1 MNAREE
7 WGLIAIHLVSF
18 LSAASATVS
27 APNPTSTIML
37 GKATLEGWHYLNSLR
52 KNQIAIDSLG
62 TEIAGHIAD
71 KLTAV
76 KRRYTDQDIDSEALA
91 GARTEV
97 EILLGEL
104 IRDNELVLAAVQS
117 PDKFENLLSQRA
129 RGFRNK
135 VEEQAEPFFDEILR
149 AIAQEFISRA
159 PGSTSFR
166 IEAIKRLLVSVEN
179 SQTTLQN
186 ISEDQ
191 NAIRDTLCEIQDS
204 ISQRPVQPTAKPI
217 RFGSRPMQT
226 HNFLHRQEEETLS
239 EAIFQFSEP
248 RTVLVGM
255 HGCGKSQLA
264 TEVTNQ
270 AVKNAWPLVAWINAR
285 SRENI
290 REDILELGQLLG
302 VDTDQQTDNSEIVLK
317 RCLNAL
323 QSQEFT
329 DCLLV
334 YDNVQQ
340 SDDLLNLVP
349 QGPGLHILA
358 TTTNRTDWEHSG
370 WNPIQISSF
379 KRRESI
385 EILTTVTGDPDSDTA
400 DEIASLLGD
409 LPLAISQAAGT
420 IKRGKYSLDTYLQ
433 ILQKRTLADS
443 IHRQKGTD
451 YADSVST
458 ALWFA
463 FEEALEQIGNK
474 SPQLQTIARKQLNI
488 IALLAES
495 GVPREWLIED
505 QSTLEFSEEA
515 NEALTLLLEF
525 SICQLTE
532 DQRKIVLHRL
542 QARVIRENWTKDSRF
557 AQKIQEETVNLLIS
571 CSNKFFQRN
580 LDRIE
585 RCRQSLA
592 IADQLQAMSTQE
604 VSHAV
609 FEYET
614 VGIIIFNTISTLLDL
629 DLPRPALDLL
639 PAACLFENKCKKNG
653 RLLNAIRLEI
663 ASAFREAGH
672 YPTAI
677 TLLKNMIGVL
687 QVNQSEDP
695 LALLSVRQQLATTY
709 RYAKQ
714 FDKAIPEHE
723 SIVNDTQNLLG
734 QQSIGALIAHREL
747 ALTYLEAG
755 HHRIAIEI
763 LEELIQDSQ
772 NFCGKNHEIT
782 LEVHKQLA
790 DAYLKIDRYDDATQ
804 QLETAIEIS
813 TNLDGIDCKITTL
826 EAQTHLAYICIH
838 GQKNFKKAIEI
849 LKKTTVQ
856 LEQILGSTANS
867 TLFAYELLGEA
878 YIKIGAPER
887 AEALSKDIVHRT
899 NNTVGLNHVKTL
911 RAIALFSLSK
921 WALGEQ
927 EIAQRIITW
936 VIKKTSDIYGATNS
950 ATLDMIK
957 MRELMLN
964 DA

>member
-1 MNAREE
+1 MNARED
-7 WGLIAIHLVSF
+7 WKLLATRLVIF
-18 LSAASATVS
+18 LSAASTFVS
-27 APNPTSTIML
+27 APNPTSTISL
-37 GKATLEGWHYLNSLR
+37 GKATLEGWQCLNSLR
-52 KNQIAIDSLG
+52 NNHNAIDRLG
-62 TEIAGHIAD
+62 TEIARHLAD
-71 KLTAV
+71 KLTPI
-76 KRRYTDQDIDSEALA
+76 KRRYIDQDIDSEVLA
-91 GARTEV
+91 GARTEA

-104 IRDNELVLAAVQS
+104 IQDNELVLAAVQS
-117 PDKFENLLSQRA
+117 PDEFENLLFQRA
-129 RGFRNK
+129 REFRNK
-135 VEEQAEPFFDEILR
+135 VEEQAEPFFDEILG
-149 AIAQEFISRA
+149 AIAQEFISQA

-166 IEAIKRLLVSVEN
+166 IEALKKLLDIAED
-179 SQTTLQN
+179 SQTILQN

-191 NAIRDTLCEIQDS
+191 NAIRNSLCEIQDS

-226 HNFLHRQEEETLS
+226 HNFLHRQEEKTLS
-239 EAIFQFSEP
+239 DAIFRFSEQ

-270 AVKNAWPLVAWINAR
+270 AIKNAWPLVAWINAR

-302 VDTDQQTDNSEIVLK
+302 VDTDQQTDNSGILLK
-317 RCLNAL
+317 RCMNAL

-340 SDDLLNLVP
+340 ADDLLDLVP
-349 QGPGLHILA
+349 QGPGLHILV
-358 TTTNRTDWEHSG
+358 TTTNRTDWEQSG

-379 KRRESI
+379 ERRESI
-385 EILTTVTGDPDSDTA
+385 EILTTVTRDPNSGTA
-400 DEIASLLGD
+400 GEIASLLGD

-420 IKRGKYSLDTYLQ
+420 IKRGKYSLDAYLQ

-443 IHRQKGTD
+443 IHRPKGTG

-495 GVPREWLIED
+495 GVPRDWLIED
-505 QSTLEFSEEA
+505 RSTLEFSKEA

-542 QARVIRENWTKDSRF
+542 QARVIRENWTEDPLF

-571 CSNKFFQRN
+571 RSNKSFQRN
-580 LDRIE
+580 LNHRE
-585 RCRQSLA
+585 RCRQTLA

-604 VSHAV
+604 ASHAV

-614 VGIIIFNTISTLLDL
+614 VGIVIFNTISTLLAS

-639 PAACLFENKCKKNG
+639 PAAHLFENKYKKN
-653 RLLNAIRLEI
+653 RDLLNAIRLEI
-663 ASAFREAGH
+663 ASALREVGR

-677 TLLKNMIGVL
+677 TLLKNMIGDL
-687 QVNQSEDP
+687 QLNQSEDP
-695 LALLSVRQQLATTY
+695 LALLSVRRQLATTY

-723 SIVNDTQNLLG
+723 SIVNDSQKLLG
-734 QQSIGALIAHREL
+734 HQSIGALIARREL
-747 ALTYLEAG
+747 ALTYLEAE
-755 HHRIAIEI
+755 HHHKAIEI
-763 LEELIQDSQ
+763 LKELIQDSQ
-772 NFCGKNHEIT
+772 NFSGKHHMIT
-782 LEVHKQLA
+782 LEAHRDLA
-790 DAYLKIDRYDDATQ
+790 RAYL
-804 QLETAIEIS
+804 AIERYNDAAPQLLTVIEAS
-813 TNLDGIDCKITTL
+813 KNLHGIDHEIITL
-826 EAQTHLAYICIH
+826 EAQTDLAYIYMY
-838 GQKNFKKAIEI
+838 GQQNFKKAIEI
-849 LKKTTVQ
+849 LKKTTTQ
-856 LEQILGSTANS
+856 LEQSLGSTANS
-867 TLFAYELLGEA
+867 TLHAYQLLGVA
-878 YIKIGAPER
+878 YIEIGTPER

-911 RAIALFSLSK
+911 RAIALFCLSK
-921 WALGEQ
+921 WRLGER
-927 EIAQRIITW
+927 EKALTILTW

-950 ATLDMIK
+950 ATLDMIE
-957 MRELMLN
+957 MRDLMLN
-964 DA
+964 EA